1 MIEFFC
7 DELSGGNRRVSI
19 QADIYREVAVQKT
32 GQSISR
38 NDNQVGG
45 VKPDETLR
53 NAG

>member
-45 VKPDETLR
+45 AKPDETLR